1 MKYNAPENLKALA
14 RIFRSNSYPLY
25 LVGGAVRDYIL
36 KRENHDYDL
45 TSSATPEEIKSMF
58 RRTIDTGI
66 KHGTVTVIFNREHYE
81 ITTFRTEGGYS
92 DSRHP
97 DSVKFVSSLDED
109 LKRRDFT
116 INALA
121 SDILTGEIID
131 NHNGI
136 EDLEKKT
143 IRAIGEAEE
152 RFTEDALR
160 MLRACRFASKLGF
173 TIEEKTLE
181 AVKKLHENIL
191 KISIERIK
199 DELDRILLSPDPV
212 RGLGYME
219 ETMLREA
226 VLPEVEPG
234 EEKKKSLMKAA
245 ESRLPLASMYAI
257 LFSGLGRGEIEKI
270 LTRLKSSNREKND
283 VLLLS
288 SNLHVDTSS
297 DPAEIRRFIKRIGKE
312 KTDDYFNYR
321 RASGFDR
328 DEDLDFEE
336 KVKKELLGNPA
347 LEIKDLRV
355 NGSDL
360 KNIVPPGPEMGRML
374 SFLLDEVIENPSLN
388 ERDKLLAL
396 LTRGS

>member
-136 EDLEKKT
+136 EDLERKT

-199 DELDRILLSPDPV
+199 DELDGILLSPDPV

-219 ETMLREA
+219 ETGLREA
-226 VLPEVEPG
+226 VLPEVETG
-234 EEKKKSLMKAA
+234 EEKKTSLMKAA

-257 LFSGLGRGEIEKI
+257 LFSGLESREIEKI
-270 LTRLKSSNREKND
+270 LTRLKSSNREKSD

-297 DPAEIRRFIKRIGKE
+297 DPVEIRRFIKRIGKE

-336 KVKKELLGNPA
+336 NVKKELIGNPA
-347 LEIKDLRV
+347 LEIKDLRI

-360 KNIVPPGPEMGRML
+360 KNIVTPGPEMGRML
-374 SFLLDEVIENPSLN
+374 SFLLDKVIENPSLN